1 MKILLQ
7 IRDYFKT
14 HVIVRMTMTVMAV
27 LLILI
32 MIMQNVFQTYS
43 MEQLQKE
50 VLDRE
55 EKIRALRALC
65 EKLDREERNVGNVS
79 DKVQLSLNTY
89 LEVLYD
95 LATED
100 EINNIL
106 VGLGDSEVSL
116 YNEQQIT
123 RTIKRRLII
132 NNYMLAVKV
141 VNEEG
146 DSFGYDKAVLYGST
160 VTQKEARKSELEKL
174 YSEVTEKKG
183 PCFARS
189 SMEDIVYIGV
199 PMLWVKQGYQ
209 ILVMEL
215 NLNFLHDMFQ
225 KMSSEGVRY
234 YLKDEDNNVLMCA
247 DKEYIGKKINE
258 KGEKLSVDA
267 ELKKENWTVLAVI
280 DKDILTQDSR
290 KLFDLFNMLWTILV
304 MGVGVLLIIT
314 LRHAVKPLWLL
325 ISSMHDVGRGQFG
338 IRIPVKGEDEIW
350 QVVEQF
356 NKMSIRLERYEER
369 NRQQNEEKL
378 KMQKLHWQTEMEVL
392 ESYINSHFIFNTLN
406 FINYRAIEQ
415 GNHDISILI
424 KKLSNIMRYAFNNQL
439 KCIYLYQEIMWLEQY
454 LYLQEICMEGKLS
467 FDISLDDEIVSW
479 PFRKM
484 LLQPFVEN
492 SIIHGIKPRGGRG
505 FILVS
510 ASKLKEGWIVI
521 TISDNGQGMTEEEKK
536 EIQEKL
542 DHPEGKREGGIG
554 LSNVANRIYHFFG
567 REAQIRVE
575 SEPDQGTKFILTLP
589 YPKNREIML
598 KEENEESE
606 DEWNEIY

>member
-50 VLDRE
+50 V
-55 EKIRALRALC
+55 
-65 EKLDREERNVGNVS
+65 LDREERNVGNVS

-132 NNYMLAVKV
+132 NNYMLAVKG

>member
-50 VLDRE
+50 V
-55 EKIRALRALC
+55 
-65 EKLDREERNVGNVS
+65 LDREERNVGNVS

-536 EIQEKL
+536 EIQEKEKAGSASAML
-542 DHPEGKREGGIG
+542 QTGSITFSAGKHRYG
-554 LSNVANRIYHFFG
+554 
-567 REAQIRVE
+567 
-575 SEPDQGTKFILTLP
+575 
-589 YPKNREIML
+589 
-598 KEENEESE
+598 
-606 DEWNEIY
+606 

>member
-50 VLDRE
+50 V
-55 EKIRALRALC
+55 
-65 EKLDREERNVGNVS
+65 LDREERNVGNVS

-589 YPKNREIML
+589 YPKNREIVL

>member
-50 VLDRE
+50 V
-55 EKIRALRALC
+55 
-65 EKLDREERNVGNVS
+65 LDREERNVGNVS

-424 KKLSNIMRYAFNNQL
+424 KKLSNVMRYAFNNQL

>member
-1 MKILLQ
+1 MKRLLQ

-50 VLDRE
+50 V
-55 EKIRALRALC
+55 
-65 EKLDREERNVGNVS
+65 LDREERNVGNVS

>member
-50 VLDRE
+50 V
-55 EKIRALRALC
+55 
-65 EKLDREERNVGNVS
+65 LDREERNVGNVS

-439 KCIYLYQEIMWLEQY
+439 KCIYLYQKIMWLEQY

>member
-50 VLDRE
+50 V
-55 EKIRALRALC
+55 
-65 EKLDREERNVGNVS
+65 LDREERNVGNVS

-406 FINYRAIEQ
+406 FINYIAIEQ

-479 PFRKM
+479 PFRKI

>member
-50 VLDRE
+50 V
-55 EKIRALRALC
+55 
-65 EKLDREERNVGNVS
+65 LDREERNVGNVS

-189 SMEDIVYIGV
+189 SREDIVYIGV

-356 NKMSIRLERYEER
+356 NKMSIRLERYEDR

>member
-50 VLDRE
+50 V
-55 EKIRALRALC
+55 
-65 EKLDREERNVGNVS
+65 LDREERNVGNVS

-554 LSNVANRIYHFFG
+554 LSNVANRIFFG

>member
-50 VLDRE
+50 V
-55 EKIRALRALC
+55 
-65 EKLDREERNVGNVS
+65 LDREERNVGNVS

-369 NRQQNEEKL
+369 KRQQNEEKL

>member
-50 VLDRE
+50 V
-55 EKIRALRALC
+55 
-65 EKLDREERNVGNVS
+65 LDREERNVGNVS

-267 ELKKENWTVLAVI
+267 ELKK
-280 DKDILTQDSR
+280 
-290 KLFDLFNMLWTILV
+290 
-304 MGVGVLLIIT
+304 
-314 LRHAVKPLWLL
+314 
-325 ISSMHDVGRGQFG
+325 
-338 IRIPVKGEDEIW
+338 
-350 QVVEQF
+350 
-356 NKMSIRLERYEER
+356 
-369 NRQQNEEKL
+369 
-378 KMQKLHWQTEMEVL
+378 
-392 ESYINSHFIFNTLN
+392 
-406 FINYRAIEQ
+406 
-415 GNHDISILI
+415 
-424 KKLSNIMRYAFNNQL
+424 
-439 KCIYLYQEIMWLEQY
+439 
-454 LYLQEICMEGKLS
+454 
-467 FDISLDDEIVSW
+467 
-479 PFRKM
+479 
-484 LLQPFVEN
+484 
-492 SIIHGIKPRGGRG
+492 
-505 FILVS
+505 
-510 ASKLKEGWIVI
+510 
-521 TISDNGQGMTEEEKK
+521 
-536 EIQEKL
+536 
-542 DHPEGKREGGIG
+542 
-554 LSNVANRIYHFFG
+554 
-567 REAQIRVE
+567 
-575 SEPDQGTKFILTLP
+575 
-589 YPKNREIML
+589 
-598 KEENEESE
+598 
-606 DEWNEIY
+606 

>member
-14 HVIVRMTMTVMAV
+14 HVIVRMTMIVMAV

-50 VLDRE
+50 V
-55 EKIRALRALC
+55 
-65 EKLDREERNVGNVS
+65 LDREERNVGNVS

-123 RTIKRRLII
+123 RIVKRRLII

-141 VNEEG
+141 VNEDG

-215 NLNFLHDMFQ
+215 NLNFLHDMFR
-225 KMSSEGVRY
+225 KMSSEGVKY
-234 YLKDEDNNVLMCA
+234 YLTDEDNNVLMCA
-247 DKEYIGKKINE
+247 DKEYIGRKLNGKS
-258 KGEKLSVDA
+258 EKLSVDA
-267 ELKKENWTVLAVI
+267 ELQKENWTVLAVI
-280 DKDILTQDSR
+280 DKDILTEDSR
-290 KLFDLFNMLWTILV
+290 KLFDRFNMLWTILV
-304 MGVGVLLIIT
+304 TGVGVLLIIT
-314 LRHAVKPLWLL
+314 LRHALKPLWLL

-492 SIIHGIKPRGGRG
+492 SIIHGIKPKGRG

-510 ASKLKEGWIVI
+510 ASKLKEDWIVI
-521 TISDNGQGMTEEEKK
+521 TISDNGQGMTEEERK

>member
-1 MKILLQ
+1 
-7 IRDYFKT
+7 
-14 HVIVRMTMTVMAV
+14 MTVMAV

-50 VLDRE
+50 V
-55 EKIRALRALC
+55 
-65 EKLDREERNVGNVS
+65 LDREERNVGNVS

>member
-55 EKIRALRALC
+55 E
-65 EKLDREERNVGNVS
+65 RNVGNGS

-199 PMLWVKQGYQ
+199 PKLWVKQGYQ

>member
-50 VLDRE
+50 V
-55 EKIRALRALC
+55 
-65 EKLDREERNVGNVS
+65 LDREERNVGNVS

-542 DHPEGKREGGIG
+542 DHPEGKREGGIS

>member
-14 HVIVRMTMTVMAV
+14 HVIVRMTMIVMAV

-50 VLDRE
+50 V
-55 EKIRALRALC
+55 
-65 EKLDREERNVGNVS
+65 LDREERNVGNVS

-123 RTIKRRLII
+123 RIVKKRLII
-132 NNYMLAVKV
+132 NNYMLSVKV
-141 VNEEG
+141 VNEDG

-215 NLNFLHDMFQ
+215 NLNFLHDMFR
-225 KMSSEGVRY
+225 KMSSEGVKY
-234 YLKDEDNNVLMCA
+234 YLTDEDNNVLMCA
-247 DKEYIGKKINE
+247 DKEYIGKKING
-258 KGEKLSVDA
+258 KGEKLSIDA
-267 ELKKENWTVLAVI
+267 ELQKENWTVLAVI
-280 DKDILTQDSR
+280 DKDILTEDSR

-314 LRHAVKPLWLL
+314 LRHAMKPLWLL

-492 SIIHGIKPRGGRG
+492 SIIHGIKPRGRG

-510 ASKLKEGWIVI
+510 ASKLKEDWIVI
-521 TISDNGQGMTEEEKK
+521 TISDNGQGMTEEERK

-567 REAQIRVE
+567 KEATIRVE
-575 SEPDQGTKFILTLP
+575 SEPEQGTKFILTLP

>member
-50 VLDRE
+50 V
-55 EKIRALRALC
+55 
-65 EKLDREERNVGNVS
+65 LDREERNVGNVS

-575 SEPDQGTKFILTLP
+575 SEPDHTTIPEKSRDNVKRG
-589 YPKNREIML
+589 E
-598 KEENEESE
+598 
-606 DEWNEIY
+606 

>member
-50 VLDRE
+50 VM
-55 EKIRALRALC
+55 
-65 EKLDREERNVGNVS
+65 DREERNVGNVS

>member
-7 IRDYFKT
+7 IRGYFKT
-14 HVIVRMTMTVMAV
+14 HVIVRMTMIVMAV
-27 LLILI
+27 LLMLI

-50 VLDRE
+50 V
-55 EKIRALRALC
+55 
-65 EKLDREERNVGNVS
+65 LDREERNVGNVS

-106 VGLGDSEVSL
+106 VGIGDSEVSL

-123 RTIKRRLII
+123 RIIKRRLII

-160 VTQKEARKSELEKL
+160 VAQKEARKSELEKL

-189 SMEDIVYIGV
+189 SMEDVVYIGV
-199 PMLWVKQGYQ
+199 PMLWVRQGYQ
-209 ILVMEL
+209 VLVMEV

-225 KMSSEGVRY
+225 KMSSEGVKY
-234 YLKDEDNNVLMCA
+234 YLTDEDNNVLMCA
-247 DKEYIGKKINE
+247 DKKYIGRKLNGKSE
-258 KGEKLSVDA
+258 MLSVDA
-267 ELKKENWTVLAVI
+267 ELQKENWTVLAVI
-280 DKDILTQDSR
+280 DKDILTEDSR
-290 KLFDLFNMLWTILV
+290 KLFDRFNMLWTILV
-304 MGVGVLLIIT
+304 TGVGILLIIT
-314 LRHAVKPLWLL
+314 LRHALKPLWLL
-325 ISSMHDVGRGQFG
+325 IASMHDVGRGQFG

-356 NKMSIRLERYEER
+356 NKMNIRLERYEER

-454 LYLQEICMEGKLS
+454 LYLQEICMEGKMS

-492 SIIHGIKPRGGRG
+492 SIIHGIKPRGRG

-510 ASKLKEGWIVI
+510 ASKLKEDWIVI
-521 TISDNGQGMTEEEKK
+521 TISDNGQGMTEEERK

-567 REAQIRVE
+567 RKAQIRVE

>member
-14 HVIVRMTMTVMAV
+14 HVIVRMTMIVMAV

-50 VLDRE
+50 V
-55 EKIRALRALC
+55 
-65 EKLDREERNVGNVS
+65 LDREERNVGNVS

-106 VGLGDSEVSL
+106 MGLGDSEVSL
-116 YNEQQIT
+116 YDEQQIT
-123 RTIKRRLII
+123 RIVKRRLII

-160 VTQKEARKSELEKL
+160 VTQKEARKSELEEL

-199 PMLWVKQGYQ
+199 PMLWVRQGYQ
-209 ILVMEL
+209 VLVMEV

-225 KMSSEGVRY
+225 KMSSEGVKY
-234 YLKDEDNNVLMCA
+234 YLTDEDNNVLMCA
-247 DKEYIGKKINE
+247 DKESIGRKLNGKS
-258 KGEKLSVDA
+258 EKLSVDA
-267 ELKKENWTVLAVI
+267 ELQKENWTVLAVI
-280 DKDILTQDSR
+280 DKDILTEDSR
-290 KLFDLFNMLWTILV
+290 KLFDRFNMLWTILV
-304 MGVGVLLIIT
+304 TGVGMLLIIT
-314 LRHAVKPLWLL
+314 LRHALKPLWLL

-492 SIIHGIKPRGGRG
+492 SIIHGVKPRGRG

-510 ASKLKEGWIVI
+510 ASKLKEDWIVI
-521 TISDNGQGMTEEEKK
+521 TISDNGQGMTEEERK

>member
-50 VLDRE
+50 V
-55 EKIRALRALC
+55 
-65 EKLDREERNVGNVS
+65 LDREERNVGNVS

-575 SEPDQGTKFILTLP
+575 SEPDQGTKSILTLP

>member
-55 EKIRALRALC
+55 E
-65 EKLDREERNVGNVS
+65 RNVGNVS

-106 VGLGDSEVSL
+106 VGMGDSEVSL

-123 RTIKRRLII
+123 RIVKRRLII

-492 SIIHGIKPRGGRG
+492 SIIHGIKPRGRG